1 MTDYSIKEYIRL
13 ISGIQMPQTNREQ
26 IEEYLVKNADV
37 KKEISGKYIAVA
49 SFAAAL
55 AIGAIYAVKGSK
67 DKFNVR

>member
-1 MTDYSIKEYIRL
+1 MMDYSIKEYIRL
-13 ISGIQMPQTNREQ
+13 IRE
-26 IEEYLVKNADV
+26 IALPESSREKVEEYLIKNADV

-55 AIGAIYAVKGSK
+55 AIGAIYVVKGSK